1 MSGDVLDFA
10 VFGGLLAGAGGT
22 FWLARRMTDNIAYRA
37 GVGIA
42 LVGAFLLVWV
52 NGAVGIIGSSNND
65 ANLMYFGVLAVGI
78 ISAVFAGFQPVGMVR
93 AMIATAIAQIAVAV
107 IAVTAG
113 LGTSGSAWPAD
124 VLVLTAFF
132 AALWLLSAWLFQKA
146 ARNPVP
152 AGAEPQV

>member
-1 MSGDVLDFA
+1 MAWDVLDFA
-10 VFGGLLAGAGGT
+10 VLGGLLAAVAGT
-22 FWLARRMTDNIAYRA
+22 FWLARRMTDNVAYRA

-42 LVGAFLLVWV
+42 LLAAFLLVFV

-78 ISAVFAGFQPVGMVR
+78 IAAIFAGFQPVGMVR
-93 AMIATAIAQIAVAV
+93 AMMATAIAQVAVAI

-113 LGTSGSAWPAD
+113 LGTSGPAWPAD

-132 AALWLLSAWLFQKA
+132 TALWLLSAWFFRTA
-146 ARNPVP
+146 APMP
-152 AGAEPQV
+152 SL

>member
-1 MSGDVLDFA
+1 MSWDVLDFA
-10 VFGGLLAGAGGT
+10 VFAALLAGVGGAY
-22 FWLARRMTDNIAYRA
+22 WLARRMTDNTAYRA

-42 LVGAFLLVWV
+42 LLAAFLLVFV

-65 ANLMYFGVLAVGI
+65 ANLMFFGVLAVGI

-93 AMIATAIAQIAVAV
+93 AMTATAIAQVAVAV

-113 LGTSGSAWPAD
+113 LGASGPVWPTD

-132 AALWLLSAWLFQKA
+132 TALWLVSAWLFRKA
-146 ARNPVP
+146 APSP
-152 AGAEPQV
+152 S

>member
-1 MSGDVLDFA
+1 MSWDVLDFVA
-10 VFGGLLAGAGGT
+10 LAGLLAGVGGT
-22 FWLARRMTDNIAYRA
+22 FWLARRMTDNGAYRA

-42 LVGAFLLVWV
+42 LLAAFLLVWV

-65 ANLMYFGVLAVGI
+65 ANLMFFGVLAVGI

-93 AMIATAIAQIAVAV
+93 AMLATASAQVAVAV

-113 LGTSGSAWPAD
+113 LGTSGPSWPTD

-132 AALWLLSAWLFQKA
+132 AALWLLSARLFHKA
-146 ARNPVP
+146 AHGELP
-152 AGAEPQV
+152 AASIQG